1 MPGMF
6 EKKTWKPSEQVVVEV
21 REVWRPGVVAE
32 ILQDTVKTW
41 FLLSRRWEIMA
52 GLEQR
57 SDMI

>member
-41 FLLSRRWEIMA
+41 FLHDQRVDLSFLW
-52 GLEQR
+52 G
-57 SDMI
+57 

>member
-32 ILQDTVKTW
+32 ILPDP
-41 FLLSRRWEIMA
+41 A
-52 GLEQR
+52 GHGKDLVFTQQKMGDHGR
-57 SDMI
+57 T